1 MNFDPNLYIEANIK
15 SIRKILSPE
24 ESGKVLAACSGG
36 VDSTVSAVL
45 VARALGKPIKAV
57 FIDDGLRRKGEP
69 ESVVKILKELG
80 LDAFIYDAKKEVLG
94 ALKGKVDPE
103 EKRKAFRE
111 AFYTVLG
118 KLVRE
123 MNAKYLVQ
131 GTIAADIVETVG
143 GVKTQHNVLEQ
154 LGIDTSKYGFKVI
167 EPIKDLYKPQVREV
181 ARKLGIP
188 KEISERRA
196 FPGPG
201 LAIRIV
207 GEVTWEKLEILR
219 NATQIVEEETKDIE
233 SFQNFAVLLDL
244 KATGVKDGKRIYG
257 YILVVR
263 VVASEDAMT
272 AKFVEIPY
280 ERLRK
285 ISQRITAEVPEIT
298 RVLYDVTDKPPA
310 TIEFE

>member
-1 MNFDPNLYIEANIK
+1 MNFDASEYIERSLK
-15 SIRKILSPE
+15 SIREILKPE
-24 ESGKVLAACSGG
+24 DSDKVLAACSGG

-45 VARALGKPIKAV
+45 VAKALGKPIKAV

-69 ESVVKILKELG
+69 ESVVKLLRGQG
-80 LDAFIYDAKKEVLG
+80 LDAFIYDAKKEVLE
-94 ALKGKVDPE
+94 ALKGKTDPE
-103 EKRKAFRE
+103 EKRKAFRD

-118 KLVRE
+118 KIIKE
-123 MNAKYLVQ
+123 MNAGYLVQ

-154 LGIDTSKYGFKVI
+154 LGIDTSRYGFKVI

-188 KEISERRA
+188 KEISERKA

-219 NATQIVEEETKDIE
+219 EATRIVEEETKDIE
-233 SFQNFAVLLDL
+233 SFQNFAVLLDM
-244 KATGVKDGKRIYG
+244 KATGVRNGKRVYG
-257 YILVVR
+257 YILAVR
-263 VVASEDAMT
+263 VVSSEDAMT

-280 ERLRK
+280 DRLRR
-285 ISQRITAEVPEIT
+285 ISQRITSEVPEIT
-298 RVLYDVTDKPPA
+298 RVLYDITDKPPA
-310 TIEFE
+310 TIEYE